1 MRSPVANVAHRT
13 RLTGRRI
20 AGDAG
25 GMTRIAVL
33 DDYIGVAEEYGDWS
47 ALGPDDE
54 LTIYREAIDP
64 ERLVEELQ
72 PYEIVAIT
80 QQRTW
85 FPRQVLEGLPEL
97 KLIVCNGPTSNV
109 IDHAARTKR
118 GILLCGTADA
128 VSPPASNAP
137 RSGVERAEHRPG
149 IPGPSE
155 MAWALI
161 FAVTKRI
168 GIEDREIRAGGWQK
182 GYPINLAGKTL
193 GLAGLGHLGG
203 AMVPVAKALGMDVLA
218 WSQNLTD
225 ERTAQLGVRHVSKEE
240 LLRESDVLAI
250 FLVLSERTKGLFGRE
265 ELALMR
271 PTSFLVNISRGPI
284 VDEDALIQ
292 ALRTGKLAGAGLDVF
307 GREPLAK
314 DSPLRSLDNVV
325 VIPHLGYATEQ
336 GFRTSWRRM
345 SEDIT
350 AYLRG
355 TPIRVVDNPAALPS
369 MAYR

>member
-1 MRSPVANVAHRT
+1 
-13 RLTGRRI
+13 
-20 AGDAG
+20 
-25 GMTRIAVL
+25 MTRIAVL
-33 DDYIGVAEEYGDWS
+33 DDYVGVAEKYGEWS
-47 ALGPDDE
+47 GLGPGDE

-64 ERLVEELQ
+64 ERLVDELQ

-85 FPRQVLEGLPEL
+85 FPREVLEGLPNL
-97 KLIVCNGPTSNV
+97 KLIVCNGSTSNV
-109 IDHAARTKR
+109 VDHAARIER

-128 VSPPASNAP
+128 GSSPPPPNATGP
-137 RSGVERAEHRPG
+137 RAEPSERRPG

-193 GLAGLGHLGG
+193 GLAGLGQLGG
-203 AMVPVAKALGMDVLA
+203 AMVPVAKALGMDVIA
-218 WSQNLTD
+218 WSQNLAD
-225 ERTAQLGVRHVSKEE
+225 ERAAELGVQRVSKED
-240 LLRESDVLAI
+240 LLGESDVLGI

-271 PTSFLVNISRGPI
+271 PTSVLVNISRGPI
-284 VDEDALIQ
+284 VDEDALVE
-292 ALRTGKLAGAGLDVF
+292 ALQTGKLAGAGLDVF
-307 GREPLAK
+307 AREPLAK
-314 DSPLRSLDNVV
+314 DSPLRSLENVV
-325 VIPHLGYATEQ
+325 LTPHLGYASEQ
-336 GFRTSWRRM
+336 GFRRSWQRM

-350 AYLRG
+350 SYLRG
-355 TPIRVVDNPAALPS
+355 TSIRVVDDPRALPP